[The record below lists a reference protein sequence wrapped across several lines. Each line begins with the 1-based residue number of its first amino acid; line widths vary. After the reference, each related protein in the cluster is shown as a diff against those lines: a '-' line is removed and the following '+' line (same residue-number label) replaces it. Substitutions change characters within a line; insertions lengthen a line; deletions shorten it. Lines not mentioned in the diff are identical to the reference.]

1 MHVLDARTA
10 KMWLE
15 TLELLRSIPSAF
27 WSGFVAALSALAVV
41 MISNRSSNKRL
52 EIQLKHDADEKANEK
67 ISSLRKEVYLKAVE
81 DISSTNVHISS
92 IATRDLTKT
101 DMNSE
106 LETITASMEKLKI
119 VAEPETAS
127 VAEELSQAYVL
138 LILSILPRVVPLQ
151 DARSDIEINDDLYN
165 RSFAD
170 ASRVLQ
176 QMHKFNEEACQDKVL
191 FQALQRS
198 YEWFSNQSE
207 EYAEA
212 RAAAY
217 KRRDE
222 LLLEF
227 NAGLLPRMK
236 ELSKIQLKLTGC
248 IRKELSLSFDLA
260 EMERRLERS
269 WAVMAASYSDAMN
282 GLQTTG

>member
-1 MHVLDARTA
+1 
-10 KMWLE
+10 MWLE
-15 TLELLRSIPSAF
+15 TVGLLKLVPSAV
-27 WSGFVAALSALAVV
+27 WSGVVAAVSALVV
-41 MISNRSSNKRL
+41 VFISNRSSNKRL
-52 EIQLKHDADEKANEK
+52 EIQLKHDADEKAKEK
-67 ISSLRKEVYLKAVE
+67 ISNLRKEVYLKAVE
-81 DISSTNVHISS
+81 DISSTNIHISA
-92 IATRDLTKT
+92 IASRDLTET
-101 DMNSE
+101 GVNSE

-119 VAEPETAS
+119 VAEPETAK

-138 LILSILPRVVPLQ
+138 LILSVLPRIVPLH

-165 RSFAD
+165 KSFAD
-170 ASRVLQ
+170 ASRVMQ
-176 QMHKFNEEACQDKVL
+176 QMHRFNEEACQDMVH

-212 RAAAY
+212 RTAAY

-236 ELSKIQLKLTGC
+236 ELSKIQLRLTGC

-269 WAVMAASYSDAMN
+269 WAVMAASYSDAMD
-282 GLQTTG
+282 GLQAE